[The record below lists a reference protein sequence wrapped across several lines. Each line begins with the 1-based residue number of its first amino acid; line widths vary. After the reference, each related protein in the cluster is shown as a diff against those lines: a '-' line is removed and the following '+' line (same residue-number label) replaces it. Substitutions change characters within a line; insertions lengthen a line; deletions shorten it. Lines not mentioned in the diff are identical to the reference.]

1 MAEMLFY
8 KSHGPDLAQELLRLS
23 CLEAVCAET
32 GQAVTAQV
40 RGVDAEK
47 RRIAYQRLERLQRL
61 SLQAGQSVQCFRDLG
76 VLIAGLHQAR
86 PAMLSAVQ
94 RDLDWERSQL
104 QRAGIG
110 VRDAEQ
116 LLEAFPAGFAHGD
129 LWHGNILLQD
139 GQWVVLDPIPSGEI
153 LKGVGLHASGVFDL
167 ASLHMSLFVRRP
179 LREFFSKTG
188 SIASAYGEALLSGY
202 LESAD
207 AKWARASVLQLSR
220 SLAQQW
226 CMAYRQRLS
235 LPVALAKGL
244 MFDREFNGF
253 YASEQDAP

>member
-8 KSHGPDLAQELLRLS
+8 KSHGPDLAQELLRLT
-23 CLEAVCAET
+23 CLEAICAET
-32 GQAVTAQV
+32 GQAVTAPV
-40 RGVDAEK
+40 RGVDTEK

-76 VLIAGLHQAR
+76 ALIAGLHQAR

-139 GQWVVLDPIPSGEI
+139 GQWVVLDPIPSGVI
-153 LKGVGLHASGVFDL
+153 LEGIGLHASGIFDL
-167 ASLHMSLFVRRP
+167 TNLHMSFFACRR
-179 LREFFSKTG
+179 LIDMLAGAGDATSQ
-188 SIASAYGEALLSGY
+188 YGAALLDGY
-202 LESAD
+202 LETVGVTHV
-207 AKWARASVLQLSR
+207 RLLVVNFSR
-220 SLAQQW
+220 SLAWQW
-226 CMAYRQRLS
+226 REAYRKRL
-235 LPVALAKGL
+235 PFPIAITKQM
-244 MFDREFNGF
+244 MFDKGFGKF
-253 YASEQDAP
+253 YASEY